1 MQCIYHS
8 NFVIKEVIYMY
19 DEIINII
26 GIPPS
31 GYEWLV
37 YFSCIILLMFVFSNA
52 IRLIGY
58 VLGARK

>member
-1 MQCIYHS
+1 
-8 NFVIKEVIYMY
+8 MY
-19 DEIINII
+19 DEIIELI
-26 GIPPS
+26 GTPPS